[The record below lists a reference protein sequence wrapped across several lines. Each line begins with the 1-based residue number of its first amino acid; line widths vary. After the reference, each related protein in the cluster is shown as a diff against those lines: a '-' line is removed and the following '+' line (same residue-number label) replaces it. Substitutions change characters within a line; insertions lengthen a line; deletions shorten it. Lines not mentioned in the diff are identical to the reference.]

1 MHRKKVY
8 IHQQDNWPY
17 FTWDNKRVL
26 LKLGETR
33 NLQGKLLGKMETLG
47 FDLQNEAVLDTLT
60 LDVIKSSEIEGEFL
74 EKEQVRSSIAR
85 RLGLDIAGSV
95 YSERNVE
102 GVVEMMLD
110 ATQRYST
117 PLNSDRLFDWHAALF
132 PTGRS
137 NMYKITVADWRKGP
151 MHVVSGPIGKEK
163 VHYEAPKPELVA
175 KEMSSFLYWF
185 ENEDGLDLVLKAAIA
200 HLWFVTIHPFD
211 DGNGRITR
219 AITDMLLARSD
230 KSIQRFYSMSAQ
242 IRVERKEYYNI
253 LEKTQ
258 KGHLDITEWILWF
271 LNCLTNA
278 INATEDIL
286 SKVLY
291 KAEFWKLHSTT
302 ILNERQQKMI
312 NKLLDGFNGKLTSS
326 KWGKINKCSQDTAL
340 RDIQDLIK
348 KNILH
353 KEASGGRSTNYE
365 LVKMLGGHKPPDYER
380 GRHPQVSNLPN
391 RD

>member
-1 MHRKKVY
+1 MRRMKVY
-8 IHQQDNWPY
+8 IHEQDNWPN
-17 FTWDNKRVL
+17 FIWDNNQVL

-33 NLQGKLLGKMETLG
+33 NLQGKLLGRMETLG
-47 FDLQNEAVLDTLT
+47 FELQNEAVLNTLT

-85 RLGLDIAGSV
+85 RLGFDIAGSV
-95 YSERNVE
+95 HSERNVD
-102 GVVEMMLD
+102 GIVEMMLD
-110 ATQRYST
+110 ATQRYLV
-117 PLNSDRLFDWHAALF
+117 PLTADRLFDWHAALF

-137 NMYKITVADWRKGP
+137 GMYKITVADWRKEGP
-151 MHVVSGPIGKEK
+151 MQVVSGPMGKEK
-163 VHYEAPKPELVA
+163 VHYEAPKSERVA
-175 KEMSSFLYWF
+175 DEMNIFLNWF
-185 ENEDGLDLVLKAAIA
+185 ENENGLDLVLKAAIA

-230 KSIQRFYSMSAQ
+230 KSVQRFYSMSAQ

-258 KGHLDITEWILWF
+258 KGNLDITEWILWF

-278 INATEDIL
+278 INSTEGIL

-302 ILNERQQKMI
+302 ILNERQLSMI

-348 KNILH
+348 KDILQ

-365 LVKMLGGHKPPDYER
+365 LVKMPGGNK
-380 GRHPQVSNLPN
+380 V
-391 RD
+391 

>member
-1 MHRKKVY
+1 MRRIKVY
-8 IHQQDNWPY
+8 IHEQDNWPN
-17 FTWDNKRVL
+17 FTWDNRSVV

-74 EKEQVRSSIAR
+74 ERQQVRSSIAR

-110 ATQRYST
+110 ATQRYSK

-137 NMYKITVADWRKGP
+137 NMYKITVADWRKDP
-151 MHVVSGPIGKEK
+151 MQVVSGPMGKEK

-175 KEMSSFLYWF
+175 QEMNAFLDWF
-185 ENEDGLDLVLKAAIA
+185 ENDNGLDLVLKAAIA

-230 KSIQRFYSMSAQ
+230 QSVQRFYSMSAQ
-242 IRVERKEYYNI
+242 IRVERNGYYNI

-258 KGHLDITEWILWF
+258 KGNLDITEWILWF

-278 INATEDIL
+278 INATEKIL
-286 SKVLY
+286 SKVLF
-291 KAEFWKLHSTT
+291 KAEFWKLHSAT
-302 ILNERQQKMI
+302 ILNERQQKII
-312 NKLLDGFNGKLTSS
+312 NKMLDGFDGKLTSS
-326 KWGKINKCSQDTAL
+326 KYGKINKCSQDTAL

-348 KNILH
+348 KNILR

-365 LVKMLGGHKPPDYER
+365 LVKMPGGNTQYKKLGRK
-380 GRHPQVSNLPN
+380 
-391 RD
+391 

>member
-1 MHRKKVY
+1 MKIY
-8 IHQQDNWPY
+8 IHEHDDWPY
-17 FTWDNKRVL
+17 FNWDKNKVM

-47 FDLQNEAVLDTLT
+47 FDLQNEAVLNTLT

-74 EKEQVRSSIAR
+74 EIEQVRSSIAR

-95 YSERNVE
+95 YSERNIE
-102 GVVEMMLD
+102 GVVEMMLN
-110 ATQRYST
+110 ATQQYSV
-117 PLNSDRLFDWHAALF
+117 PLTSDRLFDWHAALF
-132 PTGRS
+132 PTGSS
-137 NMYKITVADWRKGP
+137 NMYKITVADWRKEES
-151 MHVVSGPIGKEK
+151 MQVVSGPMGKEK
-163 VHYEAPKPELVA
+163 VHYEAPKSERVP
-175 KEMSSFLYWF
+175 KEMNNFINWF
-185 ENEDGLDLVLKAAIA
+185 ENDSGLDLVVKAAIA
-200 HLWFVTIHPFD
+200 HLWFITIHPFD

-230 KSIQRFYSMSAQ
+230 KSVQRFYSMSAQ
-242 IRVERKEYYNI
+242 IRIERKDYYTI

-258 KGHLDITEWILWF
+258 KGNLDITEWILWF

-278 INATEDIL
+278 INSTEETL
-286 SKVLY
+286 SKVFY

-302 ILNERQQKMI
+302 ILNERQQKII
-312 NKLLDGFNGKLTSS
+312 NILLNGFNGKLTSS

-348 KNILH
+348 KNILQ

-365 LVKMLGGHKPPDYER
+365 LVKMPGGTVKGHSL
-380 GRHPQVSNLPN
+380 QS
-391 RD
+391 

>member
-1 MHRKKVY
+1 MRRMRVY
-8 IHQQDNWPY
+8 IHEQDNWPY
-17 FTWDNKRVL
+17 FTWDNKKVL

-47 FDLQNEAVLDTLT
+47 FDLQNEAVLNTLT

-85 RLGLDIAGSV
+85 RLGLDIVGSV

-102 GVVEMMLD
+102 GIVEMMLD
-110 ATQRYST
+110 ATQRYSA
-117 PLNSDRLFDWHAALF
+117 PLTSDRLFDWHAALF

-137 NMYKITVADWRKGP
+137 NTYKITVADWRKEGP
-151 MHVVSGPIGKEK
+151 MQVVSGPMGKEK
-163 VHYEAPKPELVA
+163 VHYEAPNSERVA
-175 KEMSSFLYWF
+175 KEMNDFLYWF
-185 ENEDGLDLVLKAAIA
+185 ENENGLDLVLKAAIA
-200 HLWFVTIHPFD
+200 HLWFVTVHPFD

-230 KSIQRFYSMSAQ
+230 KTVQRFYSMSAQ

-258 KGHLDITEWILWF
+258 KGNLDITEWILWF

-286 SKVLY
+286 SNVLH

-302 ILNERQQKMI
+302 ILNERQQKII
-312 NKLLDGFNGKLTSS
+312 NKMLYGFNGKLTSS

-348 KNILH
+348 KNILQ

-365 LVKMLGGHKPPDYER
+365 LMKMPGG
-380 GRHPQVSNLPN
+380 N
-391 RD
+391 RVDGSARIN

>member
-1 MHRKKVY
+1 MRRMKIY
-8 IHQQDNWPY
+8 IHEQDNWPY
-17 FTWDNKRVL
+17 FNWNNNKVL

-33 NLQGKLLGKMETLG
+33 NRQGKLLGKMETLG
-47 FDLQNEAVLDTLT
+47 FDLQNEAVLNTLT

-95 YSERNVE
+95 HSERNVE
-102 GVVEMMLD
+102 GIVEMMLD
-110 ATQRYST
+110 ATQRYSS
-117 PLNSDRLFDWHAALF
+117 PLTSDRLFDWHAALF

-137 NMYKITVADWRKGP
+137 NMYKITVADWRKEDP
-151 MHVVSGPIGKEK
+151 MQVVSGPMGKEK
-163 VHYEAPKPELVA
+163 VHYEAPQSERVA
-175 KEMSSFLYWF
+175 KEMNNFLYWF
-185 ENEDGLDLVLKAAIA
+185 ENENGLDLVLKAAIA

-219 AITDMLLARSD
+219 TITDMLLARSD
-230 KSIQRFYSMSAQ
+230 KSVQRFYSMSAQ
-242 IRVERKEYYNI
+242 IGVERKEYHNI

-258 KGHLDITEWILWF
+258 KGNLDITEWILWF

-348 KNILH
+348 KDILQ

-365 LVKMLGGHKPPDYER
+365 LVRMPD
-380 GRHPQVSNLPN
+380 GNKV
-391 RD
+391 

>member
-1 MHRKKVY
+1 MRRIKIY
-8 IHQQDNWPY
+8 IHEQDNWPY

-33 NLQGKLLGKMETLG
+33 NLQGRLLGKMETLG

-60 LDVIKSSEIEGEFL
+60 LDVIKSSEIEGELL
-74 EKEQVRSSIAR
+74 EREQVRSSIAR
-85 RLGLDIAGSV
+85 RLGLDIAGTV

-110 ATQRYST
+110 ATQRYAA
-117 PLNSDRLFDWHAALF
+117 PLDSDRLFDWHAALF

-137 NMYKITVADWRKGP
+137 NMYKITVAGWRKDP
-151 MHVVSGPIGKEK
+151 MQVVSGPMGKEK
-163 VHYEAPKPELVA
+163 VHYEAPKPELVPQ
-175 KEMSSFLYWF
+175 EMNKFLYWF
-185 ENEDGLDLVLKAAIA
+185 ENENELDLVLKAAIA
-200 HLWFVTIHPFD
+200 HLWFLTIHPFD
-211 DGNGRITR
+211 DGNGRIAR

-230 KSIQRFYSMSAQ
+230 KSVQRFYSMSAQ
-242 IRVERKEYYNI
+242 IRVERKAYYNI

-278 INATEDIL
+278 INATENIL

-291 KAEFWKLHSTT
+291 KAEFWKLHATT
-302 ILNERQQKMI
+302 ILNERQQKML
-312 NKLLDGFNGKLTSS
+312 NKLLDGFTGKLTSS
-326 KWGKINKCSQDTAL
+326 KWAKMNKCSQDTAL

-348 KNILH
+348 KNILQ
-353 KEASGGRSTNYE
+353 KEASGGRSTSYE
-365 LVKMLGGHKPPDYER
+365 LVKMSGGNN
-380 GRHPQVSNLPN
+380 V
-391 RD
+391 

>member
-1 MHRKKVY
+1 MRRMKIY
-8 IHQQDNWPY
+8 IHEQDNWPY
-17 FTWDNKRVL
+17 FNWDNNKVL

-33 NLQGKLLGKMETLG
+33 NQQGKLLGKMETLG
-47 FDLQNEAVLDTLT
+47 FDLQNEAVLNTLT
-60 LDVIKSSEIEGEFL
+60 LDVLKSSEIEGEFL

-110 ATQRYST
+110 ATQRYSA
-117 PLNSDRLFDWHAALF
+117 PLTSERLFGWHAALF

-137 NMYKITVADWRKGP
+137 NMHKITVADWRKEGP
-151 MHVVSGPIGKEK
+151 MQVVSGPMGKEK
-163 VHYEAPKPELVA
+163 VHYEAPKSERVSQ
-175 KEMSSFLYWF
+175 EMDVFLNWF
-185 ENEDGLDLVLKAAIA
+185 ENDNGLDLVLKAAIA

-258 KGHLDITEWILWF
+258 KDNLDITEWILWF

-278 INATEDIL
+278 INSTENIL
-286 SKVLY
+286 SKVFD
-291 KAEFWKLHSTT
+291 KADFWKLHSTT
-302 ILNERQQKMI
+302 ILNERQQKII
-312 NKLLDGFNGKLTSS
+312 NKLLDGFHGKLTSS

-348 KNILH
+348 KDILQ

-365 LVKMLGGHKPPDYER
+365 LVKMPGGNTCYI
-380 GRHPQVSNLPN
+380 
-391 RD
+391 

>member
-1 MHRKKVY
+1 MVYLSHIMRRMKIY
-8 IHQQDNWPY
+8 IHEQNNWPY
-17 FTWDNKRVL
+17 FTWDNKLVL

-47 FDLQNEAVLDTLT
+47 FDLQNEAVLNTLT
-60 LDVIKSSEIEGEFL
+60 LDVMKSSEIEGKFL

-85 RLGLDIAGSV
+85 RLGIDIAGNV
-95 YSERNVE
+95 YPERDVD
-102 GVVEMMLD
+102 GIVEMMLD
-110 ATQRYST
+110 ATQHYLA
-117 PLNSDRLFDWHAALF
+117 PLTSDRLFDWHAALF

-137 NMYKITVADWRKGP
+137 NMYKITVSDWRKDP
-151 MHVVSGPIGKEK
+151 MQVVSGAMGKEK
-163 VHYEAPKPELVA
+163 VHYEAPKPERVA
-175 KEMSSFLYWF
+175 HEMNIFLDWF
-185 ENEDGLDLVLKAAIA
+185 ESENGLDLVLKAAIA

-230 KSIQRFYSMSAQ
+230 KSVRRFYSMSTQ

-258 KGHLDITEWILWF
+258 KGSLDITGWLIWF

-278 INATEDIL
+278 INASEDIL
-286 SKVLY
+286 LEVLN
-291 KAEFWKLHSTT
+291 KAEFWKVHSTT
-302 ILNERQQKMI
+302 ILNERQHKII
-312 NKLLDGFNGKLTSS
+312 NKMLDGFNGKLTSS

-348 KNILH
+348 KNILK
-353 KEASGGRSTNYE
+353 KEAGGGRSTSYE
-365 LVKMLGGHKPPDYER
+365 LVIMSGSKK
-380 GRHPQVSNLPN
+380 V
-391 RD
+391 